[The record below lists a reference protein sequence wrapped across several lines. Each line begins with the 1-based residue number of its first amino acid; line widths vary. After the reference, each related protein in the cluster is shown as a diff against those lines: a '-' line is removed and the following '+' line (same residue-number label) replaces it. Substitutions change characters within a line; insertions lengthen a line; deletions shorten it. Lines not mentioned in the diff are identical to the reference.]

1 VVRVTIVNKALA
13 EEAER
18 LAPGGEVWHR
28 VWEATK
34 YAGLNTKPAAR
45 PKRAETPAEDDKGRQ
60 KAPGRK
66 KKAEG
71 PAGQAT
77 WLQEGVERE

>member
-34 YAGLNTKPAAR
+34 YAGKSDQPKPRGKKEQAPTDEEERR
-45 PKRAETPAEDDKGRQ
+45 PQGA
-60 KAPGRK
+60 GRK
-66 KKAEG
+66 KKDEAL
-71 PAGQAT
+71 PGQGT
-77 WLQEGVERE
+77 WL